1 MMVMEREIA
10 KARLN
15 DLERTVDVLN
25 GRLKDMQWELRQT
38 KGQSLTE
45 RLWKNLM
52 GSRQGG
58 TFMSAVCNRRVRPN
72 TKVVQHVG
80 STVGH

>member
-1 MMVMEREIA
+1 MMAMEREIA
-10 KARLN
+10 KERLN

-25 GRLKDMQWELRQT
+25 GRLNDMQWELQQA

-45 RLWKNLM
+45 RFWKNLM

-58 TFMSAVCNRRVRPN
+58 EFMSAVCNRQVRPN
-72 TKVVQHVG
+72 TKVVNHVG
-80 STVGH
+80 STTGH